1 MAAEHEYKGGGDF
14 ALFARSVVSL
24 TCKFCYLPSEDVIRP
39 RRQEEGDS
47 ARLRALHIVSLTFC
61 HSNPIFCSLPFFG
74 AGGFLPT
81 CALLL
86 HSATFSRA
94 AAAAQEKQKPARGR
108 LKNSMGRVA
117 GKECR
122 VSACTSEAVPQVFF
136 PFPSN
141 YSKYPVSQNNI
152 LPEFSNSNV
161 SFAGCTFQ
169 KVHAK
174 TLVNSSL

>member
-74 AGGFLPT
+74 AGGFSSNLCPFT
-81 CALLL
+81 SLCHLLARRRS
-86 HSATFSRA
+86 SAGKAKTGTGPS
-94 AAAAQEKQKPARGR
+94 EKQHGPSCWKGMQSLGLHIRGGSSS
-108 LKNSMGRVA
+108 L
-117 GKECR
+117 
-122 VSACTSEAVPQVFF
+122 F
-136 PFPSN
+136 PFSF
-141 YSKYPVSQNNI
+141 KLFKVSCQ
-152 LPEFSNSNV
+152 P
-161 SFAGCTFQ
+161 
-169 KVHAK
+169 K
-174 TLVNSSL
+174 